1 MQIYTT
7 TLSSGTL
14 IINREDGAQT
24 LSIQAKTGSQAIL
37 TGNFPFKGQLS
48 TPITIVDGQVFNY
61 AASSPTSPLD
71 GIVITHVSGDID
83 IVVGF

>member
-7 TLSSGTL
+7 TLSSGTI

-24 LSIQAKTGSQAIL
+24 LCIQAKSGSQCIL

-48 TPITIVDGQVFNY
+48 TPITIVDGQAFNY
-61 AASSPTSPLD
+61 AATNPSSPLD
-71 GIVITHVSGDID
+71 GIVITHVAGDID
-83 IVVGF
+83 IVVGL